1 MSNNTVLNI
10 TSSIIRSIFISW
22 YINTIM
28 NPTAPAPA
36 PPVKPLKEANAS
48 QYYKAQHSDSTIPE
62 PVVIKPANKK
72 FLRFAAIA
80 MSVGVVSAIVAV
92 ITNVAGFIFE
102 LISTLSLITAFVFF
116 VRWSLKTID
125 KSIPNK

>member
-1 MSNNTVLNI
+1 
-10 TSSIIRSIFISW
+10 
-22 YINTIM
+22 M

-36 PPVKPLKEANAS
+36 QPPKSPKNANAS
-48 QYYKAQHSDSTIPE
+48 QYYKVQHSENLAPE

-72 FLRFAAIA
+72 FLRYAAIA
-80 MSVGVVSAIVAV
+80 MAVGVISAIIAV
-92 ITNVAGFIFE
+92 ITNIAGFVFE
-102 LISTLSLITAFVFF
+102 LISTLSLIAAFVFF

>member
-1 MSNNTVLNI
+1 
-10 TSSIIRSIFISW
+10 
-22 YINTIM
+22 M

-36 PPVKPLKEANAS
+36 PTTKSAKDANAS
-48 QYYKAQHSDSTIPE
+48 QYYKAQHSDTAIPD

-72 FLRFAAIA
+72 FLKYAGIAII
-80 MSVGVVSAIVAV
+80 VGVVSAIIAA
-92 ITNVAGFIFE
+92 ITNIAGFVFE
-102 LISTLSLITAFVFF
+102 LISTLSLIVAFVFF

>member
-1 MSNNTVLNI
+1 
-10 TSSIIRSIFISW
+10 
-22 YINTIM
+22 M

-36 PPVKPLKEANAS
+36 PPSKPSKDANAS
-48 QYYKAQHSDSTIPE
+48 QYYKVQHSENLAPE

-72 FLRFAAIA
+72 FLKYAGIAIA
-80 MSVGVVSAIVAV
+80 VGVMSAIIAV
-92 ITNVAGFIFE
+92 VTNIAGFVFE
-102 LISTLSLITAFVFF
+102 LISTVSLITAFVFF